1 MALTL
6 NFPGIIDD
14 ALRYRFIRHH
24 AHEERVRDIFSRAV
38 DQDELQRLLDHWINE
53 DWNNK
58 RASIG
63 GDIPV
68 PTMLTVFRR
77 DLLRLGAWSADP
89 AIRGMSQAA

>member
-1 MALTL
+1 MAITL
-6 NFPGIIDD
+6 NFPGAIDD

-24 AHEERVRDIFSRAV
+24 AHEARVSDIFSRAV
-38 DQDELQRLLDHWINE
+38 DQDEFQRLVDCWINE

-63 GDIPV
+63 RDIPI

-77 DLLRLGAWSADP
+77 DLLRMRAWLADP
-89 AIRGMSQAA
+89 AL